1 MLLKY
6 ILLYL
11 VTLGAFFVIDMIWLG
26 LVAKKF
32 YRDQL
37 GFIMAP
43 RVNWPAAIVFYLLF
57 IVGLLFFVTYPA
69 IMRQSGLFA
78 FFSGAFF
85 GFICYATYDLTNL
98 ATLKDWPLKVTLVD
112 LAWGSLL
119 SGTLAVIGFFFGRS
133 IF

>member
-1 MLLKY
+1 MLLKF
-6 ILLYL
+6 LQLYL

-26 LVAKKF
+26 LVARKF

-43 RVNWPAAIVFYLLF
+43 RVYWPAAIIFYLLF
-57 IVGLLFFVTYPA
+57 IVGLIFFVTYPS
-69 IMRQSGLFA
+69 ILRESGVFA
-78 FFSGAFF
+78 FFAGAFF
-85 GFICYATYDLTNL
+85 GLICYATYDLTNL

-112 LAWGSLL
+112 LAWGSVL
-119 SGTLAVIGFFFGRS
+119 SGTLTLIGFLYGKT